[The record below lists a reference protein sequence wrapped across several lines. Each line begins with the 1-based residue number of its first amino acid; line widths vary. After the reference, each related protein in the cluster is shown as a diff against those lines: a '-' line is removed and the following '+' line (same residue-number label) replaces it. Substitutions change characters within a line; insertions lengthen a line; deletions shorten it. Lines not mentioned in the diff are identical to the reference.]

1 MVGAGA
7 HHRGDPAVSDVAASD
22 CEALDGGFLEQEV
35 NAWSSL
41 AYVAAA
47 AVLVLAVLRGR
58 MRRPVLVLAA
68 AVAAEGTGSVL
79 YHGSPGAGAKW
90 VHDVALVALLAYPAG
105 WHVARAT
112 GRTPAGADRAAVA
125 AAGAATLLSAAL
137 LAVVPDASVPLTG
150 VGLAV
155 VVVAELVARRRGAAA
170 LGAAFVGIVAVGAL
184 LWWAGRTGGP
194 LCEPGSVLQLHGAW
208 HLLTAL
214 ATILW
219 ADRTSGMPADGRA
232 RLFRDVTDRLLGLAA
247 IALVRGFH
255 RSVDVVD
262 RDRLPRDRPVLLIVN
277 HGNGFVDPVVVAA
290 ALGRLPRF
298 LAKAALWKVVPA
310 RPLLAAAGI
319 LPVHRTAD
327 GDRAEGNRDTFAAC
341 HRELA
346 RRGTVAI
353 FPEGTTGD
361 RAALDRVRSGAARIA
376 LDALPDAP
384 DLVVVPI
391 GLAFESRVETRTRA
405 VVCVGPPI
413 AVAEGPWVGEAD
425 ERAAAALLT
434 AHLTGA
440 LADVSPQYA
449 SVAERD
455 GLREVARVALQA
467 EADPGHP
474 PSFGEVERLARRL
487 AAAPVDARTATIDAL
502 AHHTLGCR
510 IAGLDDAAL
519 VPGWPPTSAARRSL
533 RSLGSLLPVLV
544 LLAVAWP
551 LVLATLLV
559 HLPLLLAVRVATT
572 AVRSTATKGT
582 VRLLVGAAGAVM
594 TWAVVGVLVADGW
607 GVPVAMLVVAA
618 LGALTLASWSRGTR
632 AVLALRDH
640 LRLRDR
646 RQLADALFASRA
658 ALLDLVRRVTAT

>member
-1 MVGAGA
+1 
-7 HHRGDPAVSDVAASD
+7 VSAVAASD
-22 CEALDGGFLEQEV
+22 CESLDGGFLEQDV

-47 AVLVLAVLRGR
+47 AFLLLAVVRGR
-58 MRRPVLVLAA
+58 LRRPVLVLAA
-68 AVAAEGTGSVL
+68 AVAAEGVGSVL

-90 VHDVALVALLAYPAG
+90 VHDVALLALLAYPAG
-105 WHVARAT
+105 WHVARAA
-112 GRTPAGADRAAVA
+112 GRTPAGADRVAVA
-125 AAGAATLLSAAL
+125 AAAAATLVSAAL
-137 LAVVPDASVPLTG
+137 LAAVPDASVPLTG

-155 VVVAELVARRRGAAA
+155 VTVAELVARRRGAGA
-170 LGAAFVGIVAVGAL
+170 LGAAFVALVAAGGL

-194 LCEPGSVLQLHGAW
+194 LCEPRSLLQLHGAW
-208 HLLTAL
+208 HLVTAL
-214 ATILW
+214 ATVLW
-219 ADRTSGMPADGRA
+219 ADRTSGVPADGRA
-232 RLFRDVTDRLLGLAA
+232 RLFRDVSDRLLGLAA

-255 RSVDVVD
+255 RSIDVVD
-262 RDRLPRDRPVLLIVN
+262 RDRLPEDRPVLLIVN

-310 RPLLAAAGI
+310 RPLLDAAGI

-327 GDRAEGNRDTFAAC
+327 GDRSEGNQDTFAAC

-361 RAALDRVRSGAARIA
+361 RAALDRLRSGAARIA
-376 LDALPDAP
+376 LGALPGAP

-405 VVCVGPPI
+405 VVCVGSPFT
-413 AVAEGPWVGEAD
+413 VAEGPWVGEAD

-434 AHLTGA
+434 AHLTA
-440 LADVSPQYA
+440 VLADVSPQYA

-487 AAAPVDARTATIDAL
+487 AAAPVEARSAAIDAM
-502 AHHTLGCR
+502 AHHTLRCR

-519 VPGWPPTSAARRSL
+519 VPGGPL

-559 HLPLLLAVRVATT
+559 HLPLLLAVRAATT

-582 VRLLVGAAGAVM
+582 VRLLIGAAGAVL
-594 TWAVVGVLVADGW
+594 TWTVVGVLVADGW

-618 LGALTLASWSRGTR
+618 LGALALASWSRSTR
-632 AVLALRDH
+632 AVLALWDH

-646 RQLADALFASRA
+646 RQLADALFDSRA
-658 ALLDLVRRVTAT
+658 ALLDLVRRVTAP

>member
-1 MVGAGA
+1 
-7 HHRGDPAVSDVAASD
+7 VSDVAESD
-22 CEALDGGFLEQEV
+22 CEALDGGFLEQDV

-47 AVLVLAVLRGR
+47 AVLVVAVVRGR
-58 MRRPVLVLAA
+58 LRRPVLVLAA
-68 AVAAEGTGSVL
+68 AVAVEGVGSLL
-79 YHGSPGAGAKW
+79 YHGTPGSWAKW

-105 WHVARAT
+105 WHVARAG

-125 AAGAATLLSAAL
+125 AAAAATLVSAGL
-137 LAVVPDASVPLTG
+137 LAAVPDASAPLTG
-150 VGLAV
+150 LGVGIV
-155 VVVAELVARRRGAAA
+155 VLAELVARRRGAGA
-170 LGAAFVGIVAVGAL
+170 LGAAFVALVAAGGL

-194 LCEPGSVLQLHGAW
+194 LCEPRSVLQLHGAW

-219 ADRTSGMPADGRA
+219 ADRTSGVPVDGRA

-247 IALVRGFH
+247 AALVRGFH

-262 RDRLPRDRPVLLIVN
+262 RDRLPKDRPVLLIVN

-310 RPLLAAAGI
+310 RPLLDAAGI

-327 GDRAEGNRDTFAAC
+327 GDRAEGNLDTFAAC
-341 HRELA
+341 HLELA
-346 RRGTVAI
+346 RGGTVAI

-376 LDALPDAP
+376 LGALPAAP

-391 GLAFESRVETRTRA
+391 GLAFESRVDTRTRA
-405 VVCVGPPI
+405 VVCVGTPI
-413 AVAEGPWVGEAD
+413 PVASGPWVGERD

-434 AHLTGA
+434 AHLTEA

-455 GLREVARVALQA
+455 GLREAARVALQA
-467 EADPGHP
+467 QADPGHP
-474 PSFGEVERLARRL
+474 PSFGEVERMARAL
-487 AAAPVDARTATIDAL
+487 AAAPVEARTAAIDAL
-502 AHHTLGCR
+502 AHHTLRCR
-510 IAGLDDAAL
+510 LAGLDDAAL
-519 VPGWPPTSAARRSL
+519 VPSGPL
-533 RSLGSLLPVLV
+533 RSLGSLLPVLL

-551 LVLATLLV
+551 LLLATLLV
-559 HLPLLLAVRVATT
+559 HVPLLLAVRAATT

-582 VRLLVGAAGAVM
+582 VRLLVGAAGAVL
-594 TWAVVGVLVADGW
+594 TWTVVAVLVADGW
-607 GVPVAMLVVAA
+607 GVPVAMAVVAA
-618 LGALTLASWSRGTR
+618 LGALTLASWSRSTR
-632 AVLALRDH
+632 AVLSLRDH

-646 RQLADALFASRA
+646 RQLADAVIDSRA
-658 ALLDLVRRVTAT
+658 ALLGIVHDVTTT